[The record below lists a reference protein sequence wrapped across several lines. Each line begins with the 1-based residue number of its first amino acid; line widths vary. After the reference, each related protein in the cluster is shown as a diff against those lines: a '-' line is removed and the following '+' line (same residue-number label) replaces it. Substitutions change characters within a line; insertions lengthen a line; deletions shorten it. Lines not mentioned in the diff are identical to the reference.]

1 MASTVTTLHAR
12 ASKIVQNLQ
21 VHMDRMRPSF
31 ALDNA
36 QVVHT
41 LKTTP
46 GFALFHAEVTLL
58 EMMRQKNVS
67 ESVRHLLTQIS
78 A

>member
-1 MASTVTTLHAR
+1 
-12 ASKIVQNLQ
+12 
-21 VHMDRMRPSF
+21 MRPSF